1 MNHSTKR
8 ATVTAALIV
17 KNEEKNLKT
26 CLESL
31 ADWVDEIVLL
41 DSGSTDRTEEIA
53 RQYTTH
59 FYRKNQWE
67 GFGKQRQAAQAYV
80 KTDYVFWIDADE
92 VVTPEL
98 KTSILEALEQQTANT
113 AYSVNRKS
121 WVFGRFITHSGW
133 YPDRVTRLYRVN
145 EGGYSDDLVHE
156 KVLLK
161 DGVSTQPL
169 LGDMTHY
176 TYDDLHHYLVKS
188 ASYAK
193 LSADQKQKRGKT
205 TSLSSASL
213 HAFACFVKMYLVKR
227 GFLDGKQ
234 GFLLALLSAH
244 STFVKYADLWV
255 RQQSKRPD
263 DSK

>member
-1 MNHSTKR
+1 MNNSAKR

-17 KNEEKNLKT
+17 KNEEKNLKV
-26 CLESL
+26 CLDSL

-53 RQYTTH
+53 RQYTSH
-59 FYRKNQWE
+59 FYVKENWE

-80 KTDYVFWIDADE
+80 NSDYVFWIDADE
-92 VVTPEL
+92 VVTSEL
-98 KTSILEALEQQTANT
+98 KASILEALSQQSAKT

-161 DGVSTQPL
+161 EDIATQSL
-169 LGDMTHY
+169 QGDMTHF

-213 HAFACFVKMYLVKR
+213 HAFACFVKMYLIKR

-234 GFLLALLSAH
+234 GFLLAVLSAH

-255 RQQSKRPD
+255 RQQADRPD
-263 DSK
+263 AR